1 MSLNRK
7 RYKYNETEIINL
19 YNKGLNSVQIAEYY
33 NYPKHT
39 YKTISKILKK
49 NGKILT
55 GKRLKYTLDDENKI
69 CDLYNKGYTQL
80 EILNMFDNINSEAT
94 IYNILSKYNVP
105 KRNVGSKSAIKK
117 HNYFNNINT
126 EEKAYFLGLLMADGC
141 VLDSNKGKV
150 INLGLKLSDK
160 YLIDKF
166 AKAIGFNGKLYIE
179 DKNKKS
185 SRSTFNSSDGFVSI
199 RFVSKAMFNDL
210 SKYGII
216 PRKTGKEYI
225 SSNIPKEFISH
236 FIRGCFDG
244 DGSAFISSGY
254 FRIAYYGS
262 HKICQNILDIMG
274 FKSKVYDKETV
285 SFFSIQKKEYVEKFY
300 NYIYKD
306 ATIYMHRK
314 RNLFE
319 KFMQK

>member
-7 RYKYNETEIINL
+7 QYKYNEIEIINL

-55 GKRLKYTLDDENKI
+55 GKRLTYTLDDENKI
-69 CDLYNKGYTQL
+69 CDLYNEGYTQL

-94 IYNILSKYNVP
+94 IYNILSK
-105 KRNVGSKSAIKK
+105 
-117 HNYFNNINT
+117 H
-126 EEKAYFLGLLMADGC
+126 
-141 VLDSNKGKV
+141 
-150 INLGLKLSDK
+150 
-160 YLIDKF
+160 
-166 AKAIGFNGKLYIE
+166 
-179 DKNKKS
+179 
-185 SRSTFNSSDGFVSI
+185 
-199 RFVSKAMFNDL
+199 
-210 SKYGII
+210 
-216 PRKTGKEYI
+216 
-225 SSNIPKEFISH
+225 NIPKEFMSH

-262 HKICQNILDIMG
+262 HKICQDILDIMG